1 MVGSEVVDVRVRPVV
16 GDKVVAACGPSRST
30 VGAEVSTDV
39 PVAVADVGAFL
50 VVGGVTV
57 VAVAGVGVSTACEDM
72 PVVAVA
78 DVVVSPVEDASVA
91 DVVLC
96 CAWRVGSSFPP

>member
-1 MVGSEVVDVRVRPVV
+1 MADVVDVVIVDERPINM
-16 GDKVVAACGPSRST
+16 PSGGTSPPLPFAR
-30 VGAEVSTDV
+30 GGHRC
-39 PVAVADVGAFL
+39 AD
-50 VVGGVTV
+50 
-57 VAVAGVGVSTACEDM
+57 VGVSTACEDM